1 MFVWV
6 YWFVDVDYESR
17 WKQKSSHERNKCL
30 EKNSFR
36 ENTKTCPIIQW
47 FLSATEDAIVSP
59 VISTVNVCGRC
70 NKKSTA
76 MKDSWRLVV
85 VDGPLIV
92 SAECHKNWY
101 RTFQGILKIWVC
113 RKWEFQSR
121 PATAIDHQC
130 SCLTTFPLPICTHKL
145 LLAQSKGTATW
156 DRWRFP
162 WRPVASLALV
172 SLPVSWPS
180 WPWLISYW
188 GFEHRLGFSKRW
200 GYDMRNDGWLII
212 DIIAS
217 GFCMFCGLWT
227 VCSLYY

>member
-1 MFVWV
+1 MKGYVCMSILVRWC
-6 YWFVDVDYESR
+6 WL

-30 EKNSFR
+30 EKNGFR

-47 FLSATEDAIVSP
+47 FPSATEDAIVSP

-101 RTFQGILKIWVC
+101 RTFQEILKIWVC

-156 DRWRFP
+156 DRYSGAFQIVEKKHWKCTNL
-162 WRPVASLALV
+162 WQ
-172 SLPVSWPS
+172 
-180 WPWLISYW
+180 IYG
-188 GFEHRLGFSKRW
+188 GFEQT
-200 GYDMRNDGWLII
+200 M
-212 DIIAS
+212 A
-217 GFCMFCGLWT
+217 
-227 VCSLYY
+227 VA

>member
-1 MFVWV
+1 MFVWFCMRILV
-6 YWFVDVDYESR
+6 RWCWL
-17 WKQKSSHERNKCL
+17 WKQMKA
-30 EKNSFR
+30 EKFTWKKQVSGEKQFQRKHKNMSYHSVVSIS
-36 ENTKTCPIIQW
+36 N
-47 FLSATEDAIVSP
+47 DAIVSP

-156 DRWRFP
+156 DSGP
-162 WRPVASLALV
+162 
-172 SLPVSWPS
+172 
-180 WPWLISYW
+180 
-188 GFEHRLGFSKRW
+188 LG
-200 GYDMRNDGWLII
+200 
-212 DIIAS
+212 
-217 GFCMFCGLWT
+217 
-227 VCSLYY
+227 